1 MTPTTIIA
9 LALGVFFLLVALGN
23 RIRSIRE
30 HRRLADIRSA
40 ALNGGTPESPVHL
53 ESPFTPRVPDA
64 QPGAPVQQ
72 PAAPAPSVP
81 QPTAQPAAPMPQPA
95 QTAPVA
101 QAAVPPAPPA
111 APAAASAATAPKNDY
126 EWE

>member
-9 LALGVFFLLVALGN
+9 LALGIFFLLVALAN

-30 HRRLADIRSA
+30 RRHQADIRSA
-40 ALNGGTPESPVHL
+40 ALNGGTPEAPVHL

-64 QPGAPVQQ
+64 QPVAQVPPPV
-72 PAAPAPSVP
+72 AAPMPSVP
-81 QPTAQPAAPMPQPA
+81 PPAAQPAAPMIQPA

-101 QAAVPPAPPA
+101 QAAPPPASPSA
-111 APAAASAATAPKNDY
+111 VPAAASKDDY
-126 EWE
+126 QWE